1 GAGAGAPAPP
11 AARRPAPGARGPP
24 RPPAGAPASAPPPP
38 LEGSAPWRRPLVPP
52 APAAPPL
59 LGVLGL
65 AFLGGLILNLMPC
78 VLPVLAIKVVGFAR
92 SAGERKLAH
101 GAAYA
106 LGAQGALAVAAA
118 AVLVLRAVGTEV
130 GWGFQ
135 FQQPIF
141 VARLGGIPL
150 PPARNASGLVGPR
163 GP

>member
-1 GAGAGAPAPP
+1 R
-11 AARRPAPGARGPP
+11 AAA
-24 RPPAGAPASAPPPP
+24 PP
-38 LEGSAPWRRPLVPP
+38 LEGGGTWGGALVSP

-59 LGVLGL
+59 LGLLGL

-118 AVLVLRAVGTEV
+118 AVLVLRAVGTEG

-135 FQQPIF
+135 VPQPIF
-141 VARLGGIPL
+141 LARLGGIPL